1 MGTVAPDS
9 AYLFCCPCC
18 RWWHTGGGIMS
29 EQGVYRV
36 KAKALITVYRD
47 VYALDVYDAVKL
59 ATERIDEW
67 ELYDWDEADIKRVLD
82 VEYLRDE

>member
-1 MGTVAPDS
+1 
-9 AYLFCCPCC
+9 
-18 RWWHTGGGIMS
+18 MS

-36 KAKALITVYRD
+36 QAKALITIKRD
-47 VYALDVYDAVKL
+47 IYALDVYDAVRL

-67 ELYDWDEADIKRVLD
+67 EVHDWDDAEIKRVLD

>member
-1 MGTVAPDS
+1 MGTGEVHS
-9 AYLFCCPCC
+9 AHECCCPCC
-18 RWWHTGGGIMS
+18 RRRFAGGDYMS

-36 KAKALITVYRD
+36 KAKAMVTVYRD
-47 VYALDVYDAVKL
+47 IYALDIHDAVHL

-67 ELYDWDEADIKRVLD
+67 ELYDWDEAEIKRVLD

>member
-1 MGTVAPDS
+1 
-9 AYLFCCPCC
+9 
-18 RWWHTGGGIMS
+18 MS

-36 KAKALITVYRD
+36 QAKALITIKRD
-47 VYALDVYDAVKL
+47 IYALDIYQAIEL

-67 ELYDWDEADIKRVLD
+67 EVHDWDDAEIKRVLD

>member
-1 MGTVAPDS
+1 MRQMWVEFSQGRE
-9 AYLFCCPCC
+9 LL
-18 RWWHTGGGIMS
+18 MS

-36 KAKALITVYRD
+36 KAKAMITVYRD
-47 VYALDVYDAVKL
+47 VYALDIHDAVHL

>member
-1 MGTVAPDS
+1 MGTVKVHSAPKCG
-9 AYLFCCPCC
+9 YPCC
-18 RWWHTGGGIMS
+18 RIAIVCGDTMS

-36 KAKALITVYRD
+36 KAKALITIKRD
-47 VYALDVYDAVKL
+47 IYALDIHDAVHL

-67 ELYDWDEADIKRVLD
+67 DVYDWEEADIKRVLD

>member
-1 MGTVAPDS
+1 MGTVALYCV
-9 AYLFCCPCC
+9 AFL
-18 RWWHTGGGIMS
+18 WHTRGYPAITGGDAMS

-36 KAKALITVYRD
+36 QAKALITIKRD
-47 VYALDVYDAVKL
+47 IYALDVYDAVRL

-67 ELYDWDEADIKRVLD
+67 EVHDWDDAEIKRVLD